1 MDFLTPE
8 QEMWRETVF
17 RFMEEEIG
25 RDYVR
30 ERDRKREYPYEGYAK
45 IVAQG
50 WIGLLVPEEQG
61 GQGGDVFSYA
71 LMCEGLARYGPD
83 FATALMV
90 PMFTAQNIVHHGSRE
105 QAAHYIEPFL
115 AGEMRFV
122 ISLSEPQAGSDAANA
137 RTRARLDGDEW
148 VVNGQKL
155 WNSGGGAKGRGAL
168 RAGAHGSGI
177 RKA

>member
-17 RFMEEEIG
+17 RFMEEEVG

-30 ERDRKREYPYEGYAK
+30 EKDRNREYPYEGYAK
-45 IVAQG
+45 IVSQG
-50 WIGLLVPEEQG
+50 WIGLLVPEERG
-61 GQGGDVFSYA
+61 GQGGDIFAYA

-90 PMFTAQNIVHHGSRE
+90 PMFTAQNIVHHGTPE
-105 QAAHYIEPFL
+105 QAARYIEPFL

-137 RTRARLDGDEW
+137 RTRA
-148 VVNGQKL
+148 
-155 WNSGGGAKGRGAL
+155 
-168 RAGAHGSGI
+168 
-177 RKA
+177 

>member
-30 ERDRKREYPYEGYAK
+30 EKDRNREYPYEGYAK

-90 PMFTAQNIVHHGSRE
+90 PMFTAQNIVRHGT
-105 QAAHYIEPFL
+105 PG
-115 AGEMRFV
+115 AG
-122 ISLSEPQAGSDAANA
+122 
-137 RTRARLDGDEW
+137 RALYRA
-148 VVNGQKL
+148 VP
-155 WNSGGGAKGRGAL
+155 GGRDAL
-168 RAGAHGSGI
+168 RHIALGAAGRI
-177 RKA
+177 RRRQCPHPRPAGRR